1 MGHVFARATRAGAA
15 SGAPTGENRVARAL
29 SFGVRARH
37 RGGVFVIQLLWRGG
51 AEFGAIWTGGSGLGA
66 DGDRRDAGFHRWICA
81 LVGAAVL
88 ALLGL
93 AGLAAPADAQEL
105 ADSDATAASP
115 QADSPQDQSAI
126 LRPLPTLLET
136 VHLMSTRGPAAPC
149 VQPPPAVS
157 WQDYQ
162 GPFAKTV
169 GLFGRKLE
177 RKSVHPTHYKNGA
190 MLCTLETRD
199 KLELFIQDSLDPV
212 TILSAAYDAGV
223 SQAHNYDPS
232 FGRGAMGYGHRFG
245 ADMADK
251 ASSAFFKDFAYPTIF
266 SEDPRYY
273 RLARGGFS
281 KRLIYAMSRVVIAH
295 RESDGAPMFNFSE
308 WLGGASAVALSNV
321 YHPDHTRGF
330 DAAARRMGYGVTSDV
345 GFNVLREFWP
355 EIAHKLKLPF
365 REQREGGTAA
375 TLAQVQASSLHQRQ

>member
-1 MGHVFARATRAGAA
+1 M
-15 SGAPTGENRVARAL
+15 
-29 SFGVRARH
+29 
-37 RGGVFVIQLLWRGG
+37 
-51 AEFGAIWTGGSGLGA
+51 
-66 DGDRRDAGFHRWICA
+66 
-81 LVGAAVL
+81 GAAVL

-93 AGLAAPADAQEL
+93 AAPAFAQEL
-105 ADSDATAASP
+105 VASELAPASP
-115 QADSPQDQSAI
+115 QPDFLQDQSASS
-126 LRPLPTLLET
+126 RPLPTLLDS
-136 VHLMSTRGPAAPC
+136 VHLLSTRGPAAPC
-149 VQPPPAVS
+149 IQPPPAVG

-281 KRLIYAMSRVVIAH
+281 KRLIYAMSHVVIAH
-295 RESDGAPMFNFSE
+295 RETDGAPMFNFSE

-321 YHPDHTRGF
+321 YHPDHRRGF
-330 DAAARRMGYGVTSDV
+330 DAAARRMGYGVSSDV
-345 GFNVLREFWP
+345 GFDVLREFWP

-365 REQREGGTAA
+365 REQRDGGTAA
-375 TLAQVQASSLHQRQ
+375 TLALAQASAMHQRQ